1 VVRMPLEVELRRNY
15 KHSLTGQKL
24 RDKLELR
31 LRRDEQKAKNKYS
44 AAAAA
49 AAARD
54 SASRA
59 TTNAT
64 RVQKGPPP
72 PMLPSSVDEMEI
84 AIWYATAQ
92 TLVKDEMTAIA
103 SAAGSDG
110 QLDSSTLSDAASEVL
125 QLFLDHQE
133 TWQEVCLV
141 LEHSVQSATT
151 LVLNRPLAL
160 QLTDA
165 LGKMVLYGTFSSDE
179 TQSRS
184 ERAAHKA
191 QMPTIKDFLK
201 AFGSECGVYLGGPDD
216 QHLPA
221 IMVHGI
227 ADLEGATEIAAGT
240 GLYQGGIKAAVAGV
254 LAGRYKPLEFRFFVG
269 RHSYSTTTT
278 TASTEIDWPL
288 LLENVDED
296 EAAMLEEVLE
306 DGIPSSLDLE
316 VVLGK
321 YQPIA
326 CARSLAL
333 KQCIQ
338 LPKPLWNEVL
348 ELCGGELS
356 DISEFE
362 QLKPDDMQFQIID
375 TDDDDDDDDEYD
387 IVILEDGDDD
397 DDDSYEDDE
406 DDEEEYYMI

>member
-1 VVRMPLEVELRRNY
+1 VGGLVVRMPLEVELRRNY

-31 LRRDEQKAKNKYS
+31 LRRDEQKAKNKYAS
-44 AAAAA
+44 TTTRDQAATSNA
-49 AAARD
+49 
-54 SASRA
+54 
-59 TTNAT
+59 TNAT
-64 RVQKGPPP
+64 RVQKGSPSL
-72 PMLPSSVDEMEI
+72 LPSSVDEMEI

-103 SAAGSDG
+103 AAAGSDG
-110 QLDSSTLSDAASEVL
+110 QLDSSSLSDAASEVL

-269 RHSYSTTTT
+269 RHSYSTMT
-278 TASTEIDWPL
+278 TATEIDWQML
-288 LLENVDED
+288 LGVEAY
-296 EAAMLEEVLE
+296 EAAMLEDVME

-375 TDDDDDDDDEYD
+375 ADDDDDDDDDDEYD
-387 IVILEDGDDD
+387 IILEDGDDD
-397 DDDSYEDDE
+397 DSYDDDDD